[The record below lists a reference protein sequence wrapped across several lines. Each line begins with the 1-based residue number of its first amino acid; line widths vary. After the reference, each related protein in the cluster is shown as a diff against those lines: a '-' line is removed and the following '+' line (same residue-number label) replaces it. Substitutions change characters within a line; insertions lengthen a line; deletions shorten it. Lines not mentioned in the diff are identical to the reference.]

1 MIPGTL
7 LRPAFVVGLGYGV
20 ILLALLATHGWDP
33 RFFATVGPQW
43 ARHDPA
49 GLRAGDGVA
58 FYALA
63 DDPLRGAARWGAYR
77 TERIFYPLLARI
89 IAFGWRALVPW
100 TLVLV
105 NWAAIVL
112 GTEIL
117 HRVLLGVGAP
127 AWMAL
132 GYGAW
137 GGLGMALLKD
147 TAEPTTFLCAL
158 LGIWWLQHG
167 RTAFACGAFLCALL
181 GRETALFLI
190 APYLLQAGQGRRGIA
205 RWLPALAVLGVWQ
218 GWVLAVRLWLHG
230 SPAPQ
235 VWLWPVPLIG
245 FGATR
250 LPDLPFSVIQLIIPA
265 IVVLALGIRGLRRG
279 PGDASLWAAV
289 LNALLVLSLPPL
301 TADVLWHSG
310 RLSTGLVAAT
320 LLATSLSVSA
330 PRTWRALAAVYASS
344 ACWTLVVAVRYLF
357 WDIVVLGS
365 LM

>member
-1 MIPGTL
+1 MIPSPL
-7 LRPAFVVGLGYGV
+7 LRPALVVALGYAIV
-20 ILLALLATHGWDP
+20 LLSLLATPAWDP
-33 RFFATVGPQW
+33 RFFATVGPEW

-49 GLRAGDGVA
+49 GVRAADGAA
-58 FYALA
+58 FYAVA
-63 DDPLRGAARWGAYR
+63 QDPFRGGARWGAYR
-77 TERIFYPLLARI
+77 AERIFYPLLARI
-89 IAFGWRALVPW
+89 LGFGRPAVIPW

-117 HRVLLGVGAP
+117 HRVLSGVGAP
-127 AWMAL
+127 GWMAL

-158 LGIWWLQHG
+158 LGIWWLQRR
-167 RTAFACGAFLCALL
+167 RTALACGAFLCALL

-190 APYLLQAGQGRRGIA
+190 FPYLLQAGQGRRRVA
-205 RWLPALAVLGVWQ
+205 RWLPGLAVLALWQ

-235 VWLWPVPLIG
+235 EWFWLIPLIG
-245 FGATR
+245 FRATR
-250 LPDLPFSVIQLIIPA
+250 LTDLPFSVMQLIIPA
-265 IVVLALGIRGLRRG
+265 SIVLVLGIRGLRRA
-279 PGDASLWAAV
+279 PRDVSLWAAV
-289 LNALLVLSLPPL
+289 LNAFLVLSLPPP
-301 TADVLWHSG
+301 TADVLWHSS

-320 LLATSLSVSA
+320 LLATSLSDSA
-330 PRTWRALAAVYASS
+330 PRLWRALAAVFASS
-344 ACWTLVVAVRYLF
+344 ACWTLAVTVRYLF

>member
-1 MIPGTL
+1 MVPSVL
-7 LRPAFVVGLGYGV
+7 PRPAFVVGLGYGI
-20 ILLALLATHGWDP
+20 ILLSLLATHGWDA
-33 RFFATVGPQW
+33 RFFATVGPEW
-43 ARHDPA
+43 ARHDPF
-49 GLRAGDGVA
+49 GFKAGDGAA

-63 DDPLRGAARWGAYR
+63 EDPVRGAVHWGAYR
-77 TERIFYPLLARI
+77 TERIFYPVLAR
-89 IAFGWRALVPW
+89 ALALGRPTFVPW

-105 NWAAIVL
+105 NWAAIIL

-117 HRVLLGVGAP
+117 HRILLGVGAP
-127 AWMAL
+127 GWMAL

-137 GGLGMALLKD
+137 GGLGLALLKD

-158 LGIWWLQHG
+158 LGIWWLQRG
-167 RTAFACGAFLCALL
+167 RTAPACGAFLCALL

-190 APYLLQAGQGRRGIA
+190 APHLLQAGQGRRGVT
-205 RWLPALAVLGVWQ
+205 RWLPALAVLALWQ
-218 GWVLAVRLWLHG
+218 GWVLAVRLWLQG

-235 VWLWPVPLIG
+235 AWFWLVPLIG
-245 FGATR
+245 FRATR
-250 LPDLPFSVIQLIIPA
+250 LPDLPFSVMHLIIPA
-265 IVVLALGIRGLRRG
+265 IVVLALGIRGLRRA
-279 PGDASLWAAV
+279 PRDPSLWAAV
-289 LNALLVLSLPPL
+289 LNAFLVLSLPAS

-330 PRTWRALAAVYASS
+330 PRTWHTLAAVYASS
-344 ACWTLVVAVRYLF
+344 AVWTLAATVRYLF